1 MCSALMCLWAL
12 SMGRHSSRSGGLWL
26 SQAAQAGTE
35 PQALQLEGLLTV
47 EKPRV
52 KESEVFLLS
61 FAGCRKAGVP
71 EPISAGP
78 APAVQCTAITFL
90 LPCAL
95 SSPGSSRASAGFP
108 FHS

>member
-1 MCSALMCLWAL
+1 MALPG
-12 SMGRHSSRSGGLWL
+12 SSGRHRAPGPAAGGAAHQLLLWGRQGFKNQKWFC
-26 SQAAQAGTE
+26 S
-35 PQALQLEGLLTV
+35 V
-47 EKPRV
+47 
-52 KESEVFLLS
+52 

-71 EPISAGP
+71 EPICAGP